1 MKTMRAK
8 NLTKTRVAQVAAVR
22 APRAT
27 VRRNLGATVCR
38 SAATDEIV
46 EKLKGITLLEAADLV
61 KQIEETFGV
70 DASASA
76 GVMVAAPGA
85 GGAAGDAGA
94 AAEEKTEFDLVITEA
109 DASKKIACIKVVR
122 ALTSLGLKEAKDAV
136 TNLPHTLFEGRSKDD
151 CEDAMKQLAEAGAKC
166 ELK

>member
-1 MKTMRAK
+1 MNVQK
-8 NLTKTRVAQVAAVR
+8 NLRLKSVRTAQVAAVR
-22 APRAT
+22 APRAA
-27 VRRNLGATVCR
+27 VSRRHVSVR

-85 GGAAGDAGA
+85 GGDAGAGGA

-109 DASKKIACIKVVR
+109 DAAKKIACIKVVR

-151 CEDAMKQLAEAGAKC
+151 CEDAMKQLAEAGAKA
-166 ELK
+166 EMK